1 MNISNHCFQRYHE
14 RVKEAEGPFVD
25 SLKER
30 YTKELELLYTHC
42 KKIYSGIIGHS
53 TRPVDVYVNP
63 QGWVLIT
70 NDKEQ
75 AMITLYKVDL
85 GIENEALNKQ
95 YITASLKRI
104 DELEEAM
111 LQTSLKIDEEKQEYL
126 KQIEANEALIK
137 EYRQTILSLETR
149 NVALKDLVKTSDAT
163 IYQAQIS
170 LRDAIQNYM
179 VKDCIKIPDINLG

>member
-1 MNISNHCFQRYHE
+1 MNISNHCFTRYHE
-14 RVKEAEGPFVD
+14 RVKDAEGPFVD

-30 YTKELELLYTHC
+30 YTKELELLYGHC

-53 TRPVDVYVNP
+53 TKPVDVYVNP

-70 NDKEQ
+70 NDKDQ
-75 AMITLYKVDL
+75 VMITLYKVDL
-85 GIENEALNKQ
+85 GIENADLNKQ

-111 LQTSLKIDEEKQEYL
+111 LQTSLKVDEEKQEYV

-137 EYRQTILSLETR
+137 EYRQTINSLETR
-149 NVALKDLVKTSDAT
+149 NVALRDLVKTSDAT

-179 VKDCIKIPDINLG
+179 VKDCVKIPDINLG